1 MGEQTNDF
9 QLGELKGQLQ
19 GQSIQ
24 LTSMASQMN
33 RVESAFMESIKST
46 NDRLGKLETMNWK
59 LVILVMG
66 SGMVGG
72 SVGSELLKF
81 IVN

>member
-1 MGEQTNDF
+1 
-9 QLGELKGQLQ
+9 
-19 GQSIQ
+19 
-24 LTSMASQMN
+24 MASQMN